1 MSWHKSNSKRVVEEN
16 VPTSLGPK
24 FKLPQLVTCIFEKP
38 PALCSH
44 SACVLNNR
52 SIIETVTRYPSG
64 LTEAVILAEL
74 ELLW

>member
-1 MSWHKSNSKRVVEEN
+1 MFE
-16 VPTSLGPK
+16 
-24 FKLPQLVTCIFEKP
+24 FKLPQKVKNLNLSIFLP
-38 PALCSH
+38 LP
-44 SACVLNNR
+44 NNR